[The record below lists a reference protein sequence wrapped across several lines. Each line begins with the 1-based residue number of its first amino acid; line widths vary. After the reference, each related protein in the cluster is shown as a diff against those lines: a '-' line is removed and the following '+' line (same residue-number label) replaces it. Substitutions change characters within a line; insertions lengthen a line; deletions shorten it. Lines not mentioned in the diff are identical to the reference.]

1 MGLHPLIANRL
12 MHVHTWGMHTKC
24 WCCGGGWLRFGALA
38 WARQTRNLNKE
49 IQHLDVSS
57 RYQHALSA
65 SSH

>member
-24 WCCGGGWLRFGALA
+24 GCGGGEWLRLA
-38 WARQTRNLNKE
+38 HWHGPGRQGFYYST
-49 IQHLDVSS
+49 VSS